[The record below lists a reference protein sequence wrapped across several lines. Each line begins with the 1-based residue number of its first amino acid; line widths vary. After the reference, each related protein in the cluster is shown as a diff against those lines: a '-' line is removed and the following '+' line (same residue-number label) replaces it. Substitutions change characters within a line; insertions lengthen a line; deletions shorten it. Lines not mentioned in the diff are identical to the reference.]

1 MRWSIVLLCL
11 AQAGCALSDGAAVIP
26 QTAPDAAAIALN
38 VAAIAAA
45 AKLPPPIE
53 VSAVRAAHPLSPA
66 EWMFCMKSDAPD
78 QVQRY
83 AVFMKGKEVAG
94 YRSGVLLDRC
104 EDDTYKPLAKTP

>member
-11 AQAGCALSDGAAVIP
+11 AQAGCALSDGAAVVP
-26 QTAPDAAAIALN
+26 QSAPDAAAIATS

-66 EWMFCMKSDAPD
+66 DWMFCMKSDAPD

-83 AVFMKGKEVAG
+83 AVFMKGKELAG
-94 YRSGVLLDRC
+94 YRTGVLLDRC

>member
-11 AQAGCALSDGAAVIP
+11 AQAGCALSDEAAVP
-26 QTAPDAAAIALN
+26 QSPPDPAAIATS

-53 VSAVRAAHPLSPA
+53 VSAVRSAHALSPA
-66 EWMFCMKSDAPD
+66 DWMFCMKSDAPD
-78 QVQRY
+78 QMQRY
-83 AVFMKGKEVAG
+83 AVFMKGKEIAG

>member
-26 QTAPDAAAIALN
+26 QAAPDAAAIATS

-53 VSAVRAAHPLSPA
+53 VSAVRSAHPLAPA
-66 EWMFCMKSDAPD
+66 DWMFCMKSDAPD

-83 AVFMKGKEVAG
+83 AVFMKGKEVAA
-94 YRSGVLLDRC
+94 YRTGVLLDRC
-104 EDDTYKPLAKTP
+104 DNDTYTPLAKTP

>member
-1 MRWSIVLLCL
+1 
-11 AQAGCALSDGAAVIP
+11 
-26 QTAPDAAAIALN
+26 
-38 VAAIAAA
+38 
-45 AKLPPPIE
+45 
-53 VSAVRAAHPLSPA
+53 
-66 EWMFCMKSDAPD
+66 MFSMKSDAPD